1 MTTDTQPTARLRTAP
16 RDDAPSLML
25 AAVCAVAVLN
35 GISTIVVTYD
45 GCGDE
50 GQIHSIVLQGPADHD
65 GTASELPVPEMPC
78 TSWSVPFRGDAF
90 EVDTTFAQAI
100 DDLGL
105 EMLAQKHNGWEN
117 GDGAF
122 GELTAPARDLAIPEH
137 HRLLV
142 QRTGQLG
149 LLASAQV
156 SRQLHDWLA

>member
-1 MTTDTQPTARLRTAP
+1 MTTNTQPTARLRTAP

-25 AAVCAVAVLN
+25 AAVCAAAVLN
-35 GISTIVVTYD
+35 GINTIVVTYD

-50 GQIHSIVLQGPADHD
+50 GQIHSIVLQGPADED
-65 GTASELPVPEMPC
+65 GTAPELAMPEMPC
-78 TSWSVPFRGDAF
+78 ASWSVPFRGDAF

-122 GELTAPARDLAIPEH
+122 GELTIDIAARKAVLEH
-137 HRLLV
+137 SVRITETECFTHEWE
-142 QRTGQLG
+142 G
-149 LLASAQV
+149 
-156 SRQLHDWLA
+156 

>member
-1 MTTDTQPTARLRTAP
+1 MTIAPTATTRLRIAP

-25 AAVCAVAVLN
+25 AAVCAVAALQ

-50 GQIHSIVLQGPADHD
+50 GQIHNIVLQGPAADDD
-65 GTASELPVPEMPC
+65 GTAPELPMPDVPC

-117 GDGAF
+117 GEGAF
-122 GELTAPARDLAIPEH
+122 GELTIDIAERKAILEH
-137 HRLLV
+137 SIRIIETETFTHEWE
-142 QRTGQLG
+142 G
-149 LLASAQV
+149 
-156 SRQLHDWLA
+156 

>member
-16 RDDAPSLML
+16 REDAPSLML
-25 AAVCAVAVLN
+25 AAVCAAAVLK

-50 GQIHSIVLQGPADHD
+50 GQVHSIVLQGPADED
-65 GTASELPVPEMPC
+65 GTAPELAMPEMPC

-105 EMLAQKHNGWEN
+105 EMLAQKHDGWEN

-122 GELTAPARDLAIPEH
+122 GELTIDIAARKAVLEH
-137 HRLLV
+137 SVRITETECFTHEW
-142 QRTGQLG
+142 GG
-149 LLASAQV
+149 
-156 SRQLHDWLA
+156 

>member
-65 GTASELPVPEMPC
+65 GTAPELPMPEMPC
-78 TSWSVPFRGDAF
+78 TSWCHAHLISDRPTIRKSKRPQLDLPRIPSYLRAAFCRIPDNSGPVPVGTRSASGDHSIRTMNLLVRPFR
-90 EVDTTFAQAI
+90 T
-100 DDLGL
+100 
-105 EMLAQKHNGWEN
+105 
-117 GDGAF
+117 
-122 GELTAPARDLAIPEH
+122 
-137 HRLLV
+137 
-142 QRTGQLG
+142 
-149 LLASAQV
+149 S
-156 SRQLHDWLA
+156 

>member
-1 MTTDTQPTARLRTAP
+1 MTTNIQPTARLRTAP

-65 GTASELPVPEMPC
+65 GTAPELPMPEMPC

-122 GELTAPARDLAIPEH
+122 GELTIDIAARKAVLEH
-137 HRLLV
+137 SVRITETECFTHEWE
-142 QRTGQLG
+142 G
-149 LLASAQV
+149 
-156 SRQLHDWLA
+156 